1 MATRYEIQPQANVEK
16 NSSELVVIIL
26 KNPSSNGEN
35 SPEKRKSGLVGT
47 SSSKE
52 WDQKAK
58 TLRNDLQSVTTVYRR
73 TNRNNNNAQFKMS
86 ETPIE
91 FDDVDKCLQHIQS
104 YTKNHVC
111 LILSSEH
118 AQDRDLIDRINK
130 LPQIAQII
138 PPVSVSSQQRLQTH
152 LFDPNE
158 PCFLKLLP
166 EEIQTTPIENF
177 DEQMGVQLI
186 EIFVE
191 EIWAKIERSDEEKQ
205 DFIKYC
211 RRLYQDDLPRLR
223 QLEEFDSS
231 YDKQKAINWYTRGDT
246 FIYRIVNRVC
256 GSLDIAG
263 SFESRLILCD
273 MYQQLK
279 EFYERQLEQL
289 KAKDLIVHRGVL
301 MSRHELDSFKDI
313 GKNYVGRS
321 FLSTT
326 RSMAVARRYYG
337 DCKPNEEK
345 VSVMITMEIDSKQI
359 EDSILARIHEVSQF
373 PDEKEVMFFKR
384 MIFRIKFYNEI
395 KTESTYSVHIK
406 MVHGEE
412 EAKIEKSLRK
422 KYLILSAGGT
432 IPALGPFGVLQS
444 IDQHSTVGGQTA
456 RIPHSLQSSNPQMNE
471 QFSSVTNIDNPTVSV
486 SVLCFLCRIL

>member
-1 MATRYEIQPQANVEK
+1 MATRYEIQPQKNVEG
-16 NSSELVVIIL
+16 NSSELVMIYL
-26 KNPSSNGEN
+26 KNPPSNGEIP
-35 SPEKRKSGLVGT
+35 PERKKSGLT
-47 SSSKE
+47 RISSPKE
-52 WDQKAK
+52 WDKEAK
-58 TLRNDLQSVTTVYRR
+58 TLRNDLQSVTSIYSR
-73 TNRNNNNAQFKMS
+73 TNSNNNDAQFKMS
-86 ETPIE
+86 KTLIE
-91 FDDVDKCLQHIQS
+91 FDDVDECLQHIQS

-138 PPVSVSSQQRLQTH
+138 PPASDSSQQRLQTH

-177 DEQMGVQLI
+177 DEQMRVQLI

-205 DFIKYC
+205 DFIRYC
-211 RRLYQDDLPRLR
+211 QRLYNDDLPRLR

-231 YDKQKAINWYTRGDT
+231 YDKQKAINWYTRSDT

-263 SFESRLILCD
+263 SFQIRLILCD

-279 EFYERQLEQL
+279 KFYERQLKQL
-289 KAKDLIVHRGVL
+289 KAKQLIVHRGVL

-359 EDSILARIHEVSQF
+359 EDSILARIHQVSQF

-384 MIFRIKFYNEI
+384 MIFRIKYYDEI
-395 KTESTYSVHIK
+395 DDGSTYSVHIT
-406 MVHGEE
+406 MVHREE
-412 EAKIEKSLRK
+412 EAKIEKRLYK
-422 KYLILSAGGT
+422 KYLILVGT
-432 IPALGPFGVLQS
+432 AITPTLGLLGLLKLTN
-444 IDQHSTVGGQTA
+444 QHSNVGGQTA
-456 RIPHSLQSSNPQMNE
+456 RIPHSLQSSNPQMTE
-471 QFSSVTNIDNPTVSV
+471 QFSSVTNIDNQTVSV
-486 SVLCFLCRIL
+486 SVLCFLCHIL